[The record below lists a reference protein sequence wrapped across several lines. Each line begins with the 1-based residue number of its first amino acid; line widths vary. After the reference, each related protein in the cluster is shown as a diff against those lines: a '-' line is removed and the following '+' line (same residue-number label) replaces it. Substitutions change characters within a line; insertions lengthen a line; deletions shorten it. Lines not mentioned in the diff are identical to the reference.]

1 MTNDSES
8 SRSGASLDEDLH
20 DAIFDG
26 DCDDVEVLLRRGADA
41 ESLFL
46 DHTPLWL
53 AVRRG
58 SRDIVSVLLRA
69 GVDPWRPIIGNRSAG
84 SVALTGPLA
93 DLFADLPGA
102 PPVDPAWMRRQRRA
116 DEVVAHYATW
126 SAYRAYG
133 ESYAF
138 VAGVDE
144 DTAIR
149 RLGLDPADC
158 PVTDGGGYRHA
169 LPGAGHEAYWLGTP
183 PGGSGVALLNL
194 VGTWPG
200 SGHMWRPLSSPGPV
214 VAVST
219 NVNVDTC
226 IEIWRDGG
234 NTRLF
239 RSLQDPDDETTTEE
253 WLCRFYDDSDD
264 SATGGSMGLAL
275 GTLLTGVQVEE
286 DWLFEA
292 PKRLVVVPRT

>member
-1 MTNDSES
+1 MEDA
-8 SRSGASLDEDLH
+8 RDEDLH
-20 DAIFDG
+20 EAIFDG
-26 DCDDVEVLLRRGADA
+26 DADEVEVLLERGANA
-41 ESLFL
+41 ESLYL
-46 DHTPLWL
+46 DESALWL

-58 SRDIVSVLLRA
+58 NRDIISMLLRA
-69 GVDPWRPIIGNRSAG
+69 GADPWRLIIGTRSAG

-102 PPVDPAWMRRQRRA
+102 PSVDPAWMGRQRRA
-116 DEVVAHYATW
+116 DAVVAHYATW
-126 SAYRAYG
+126 SEYLEEG
-133 ESYAF
+133 ESYAL

-158 PVTDGGGYRHA
+158 PTVGSRDYEEA
-169 LPGAGHEAYWLGTP
+169 LPGVGFEAYWLGTP

-200 SGHMWRPLSSPGPV
+200 RGHVWGPLSSPGPV

-219 NVNVDTC
+219 NVIADTC

-234 NTRLF
+234 NTRIF
-239 RSLQDPDDETTTEE
+239 QSLHDPGQETTTEE
-253 WLCRFYDDSDD
+253 WLCRFYDRSDD
-264 SATGGSMGLAL
+264 STTGGMKGLAL
-275 GTLLTGVQVEE
+275 GTLLTGVQVDE

-292 PKRLVVVPRT
+292 PKRLVVVPAA